1 MTKPHITVRTP
12 FHRLVYLLSSLAF
25 TPVAS
30 AADLPACLSRIAT
43 ETTQAATLRARPSEQ
58 ELLARLT
65 YAESRSTGFA
75 DEPRVY
81 RGIAWGVMNRVRL
94 GEVSPSARRQYGRG
108 LSGVIFHPRQF
119 NPAVSPRSSFSRDF
133 LCPKHSDHWNIAMD
147 AAATAL
153 RGQGNPFLQTPWE
166 QRHGRSLVVNF
177 YYPRS
182 PQARGPLAPWEGSRA
197 LRFIG
202 DPPPDSDLPN
212 AQQVR
217 FYRLTRPPRDFPGPP
232 KH

>member
-1 MTKPHITVRTP
+1 MNNTRKTP
-12 FHRLVYLLSSLAF
+12 LTRLGCLLSSLAF

-30 AADLPACLSRIAT
+30 AVDLPACLPRIAT
-43 ETTQAATLRARPSEQ
+43 ETTQAATLRARPSAQ

-75 DEPRVY
+75 DEFRVY

-94 GEVSPSARRQYGRG
+94 GEISPTARRQYGHG
-108 LSGVIFHPRQF
+108 ISGVIFQSRQF
-119 NPAVSPRSSFSRDF
+119 NPAVSLRSSFSRDF
-133 LCPKHSDHWNIAMD
+133 LCPQQSADWNLAMD

-153 RGQGNPFLQTPWE
+153 RGQENPFLQTPWE
-166 QRHGRSLVVNF
+166 QHHGRSLVVNF
-177 YYPRS
+177 YYPSS
-182 PQARGPLAPWEGSRA
+182 PQAHGPLAPWEGSRT

-202 DPPPDSDLPN
+202 DPPPGSDLPN

-217 FYRLTRPPRDFPGPP
+217 FYRLAQPPRDIPEHPGR
-232 KH
+232 